1 MRIAP
6 NRYSLSDPDAVRT
19 IYSAGSDFAKSDFY
33 LPFGPPTLHAKD
45 IFSEISKAEHARK
58 RKACSQMY
66 AMSTLVSYEPFVNKV
81 NATFVARLTDFA
93 QKQEPFDLFTWM
105 QFYAFDVIGEIT
117 IGRSFGLIE
126 AGCDKDGLLN
136 AVDFGNVR
144 YGATIDLLP
153 EIHPWY
159 LRLIKPTSI
168 SNHFA
173 VTQRVIVREIG
184 KRMHGEVTSDRRDFL
199 AKCIELQEQGKMDDS
214 QTNNVVGSNIGAG
227 SDTTGISLSA
237 VIYFLL
243 RHPRCMREVRREIDE
258 AFRSL
263 SSTDIVTFQ
272 EGQKLVYLQAVI
284 KEALRCHAAVGT
296 ILSRVVPAGGAHIA
310 GQFFPGGVRSTILSP
325 CLSYHG

>member
-6 NRYSLSDPDAVRT
+6 NRYSLSDPDAVRV

-33 LPFGPPTLHAKD
+33 LPFGPPTLHSKD
-45 IFSEISKAEHARK
+45 IFSETSKAEHARK

-81 NATFVARLTDFA
+81 NTTFVARLTDFA
-93 QKQEPFDLFTWM
+93 KRKEPFDLFTWM
-105 QFYAFDVIGEIT
+105 QFYAFDVVGEIT
-117 IGRSFGLIE
+117 IGQSFGLIE
-126 AGCDKDGLLN
+126 AGCDKDGLLD
-136 AVDFGNVR
+136 AIDFANVR
-144 YGATIDLLP
+144 YGATIGLLP

-159 LRLIKPTSI
+159 LWFVKFASI
-168 SNHFA
+168 ANHFA
-173 VTQRVIVREIG
+173 VIQRVIVREIG
-184 KRMHGEVTSDRRDFL
+184 KRMHGEASSDRRDFL
-199 AKCIELQEQGKMDDS
+199 AKCIELQEQGKMDSS

-243 RHPRCMREVRREIDE
+243 RNPRCMREVRREIDE
-258 AFRSL
+258 ASKGL
-263 SSTDIVTFQ
+263 GLTDIVTFQ

-296 ILSRVVPAGGAHIA
+296 ILSRVVPTGGAHIA
-310 GQFFPGGVRSTILSP
+310 GQFFPGGVCSIIIP
-325 CLSYHG
+325 HV